1 MLDRFKV
8 PVGDQVRVPE
18 ESLRATVAAIFEKM
32 GESPENAALAADTLV
47 SADLRGV
54 SSHGVSVT
62 FPVYLKY
69 YRDGT
74 IKANA
79 KWTVLRETPGVGVT
93 DGDLGLGVILAPKA
107 MRMAIDKARRVGIG
121 IVTIVNSAHSGAIG
135 HHAMVA
141 AKEDMVGVA
150 MTAAG
155 MYMHP
160 TFGSVARLGTNPIAV
175 AAPTRHEAPFLFD
188 AATTTISGNKIQ
200 IARSV
205 GAKLA
210 PGWVAEKD
218 GVPIMEEIE
227 PLEMGEHLPLPL
239 GGTRENGSHKGYGL
253 AMMVEVLTTVLSG
266 IQSSMV
272 EDTRTDKHYFAAYD
286 IAAFSD
292 VDEFKDNMDRML
304 ETLRTTEPIPGHDR
318 VLYPGLMEHEE
329 EQERRAN
336 GIPLHRDVVKWF
348 EDQSDEL
355 DVPRLVIRD

>member
-1 MLDRFKV
+1 M
-8 PVGDQVRVPE
+8 
-18 ESLRATVAAIFEKM
+18 
-32 GESPENAALAADTLV
+32 
-47 SADLRGV
+47 
-54 SSHGVSVT
+54 
-62 FPVYLKY
+62 
-69 YRDGT
+69 
-74 IKANA
+74 
-79 KWTVLRETPGVGVT
+79 
-93 DGDLGLGVILAPKA
+93 
-107 MRMAIDKARRVGIG
+107 
-121 IVTIVNSAHSGAIG
+121 
-135 HHAMVA
+135 
-141 AKEDMVGVA
+141 
-150 MTAAG
+150 
-155 MYMHP
+155 
-160 TFGSVARLGTNPIAV
+160 
-175 AAPTRHEAPFLFD
+175 
-188 AATTTISGNKIQ
+188 
-200 IARSV
+200 
-205 GAKLA
+205 
-210 PGWVAEKD
+210 AEKD